1 MRLLENNPE
10 MTQRELASAL
20 GISLGAANFCLK
32 ALVDKGWVKIDNFK
46 KNPSKLGYFYLVT
59 PKGIAAKTKL
69 TMQFL
74 KRKLIEYDELKT
86 EIEALEKEFL
96 RKLWPA
102 VKLKFFS
109 TAEYR
114 WNVTGLLIT
123 SVDNKPFRERC
134 DLIISNRL
142 EPELLS
148 VREKVSSRDFYDEN

>member
-1 MRLLENNPE
+1 MSEERQLRVIRLLENNPE

-46 KNPSKLGYFYLVT
+46 KNPSKLGYLYLVT

-86 EIEALEKEFL
+86 EIKTLEKE
-96 RKLWPA
+96 
-102 VKLKFFS
+102 
-109 TAEYR
+109 
-114 WNVTGLLIT
+114 LLH
-123 SVDNKPFRERC
+123 
-134 DLIISNRL
+134 
-142 EPELLS
+142 
-148 VREKVSSRDFYDEN
+148 